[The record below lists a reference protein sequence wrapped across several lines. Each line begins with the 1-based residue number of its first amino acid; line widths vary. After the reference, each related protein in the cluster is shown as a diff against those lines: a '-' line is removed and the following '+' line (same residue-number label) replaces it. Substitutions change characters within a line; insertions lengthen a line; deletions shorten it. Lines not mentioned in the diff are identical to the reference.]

1 MQYVVFGAAIV
12 AGMVVS
18 GDRVAAVLGRGL
30 RPVRPAR
37 REAPAG
43 G

>member
-18 GDRVAAVLGRGL
+18 GDRLAALLGRGL
-30 RPVRPAR
+30 RP
-37 REAPAG
+37 G